1 MRCSVIESA
10 TVSSTAPK
18 PARRASEI
26 HAAVSRSAAA
36 KEGLE
41 THIQQLYIWVM
52 LYLRTYLAFVK
63 TPLLFLL
70 SALCLSGPAATA
82 QERQLYRYT
91 NSDGNKVVAFQVP
104 PEYVAQGYEIL
115 NAQGALVAVVPRQ
128 LDESERENMDAQARL
143 ERDALEEQER
153 LRQWDE
159 TLLLRYSTIEDIE
172 AARERALRELR
183 IRVSILTG
191 ELSSL
196 KQQVENYQALA
207 ADQERNG
214 QEVNPGYVSGVTELQ
229 TQIASTERAL
239 DDRRAEISEVDAS
252 FDRDIER
259 FETLLDIV
267 ELRRQRSVG
276 GA

>member
-1 MRCSVIESA
+1 MQLRPYTGPSMA
-10 TVSSTAPK
+10 F
-18 PARRASEI
+18 
-26 HAAVSRSAAA
+26 A
-36 KEGLE
+36 K
-41 THIQQLYIWVM
+41 
-52 LYLRTYLAFVK
+52 
-63 TPLLFLL
+63 LLLWFLL
-70 SALCLSGPAATA
+70 AALCLSGPTATA
-82 QERQLYRYT
+82 QQRQLYRYT
-91 NSDGNKVVAFQVP
+91 NSEGNKVVAFQVP

-115 NAQGALVAVVPRQ
+115 NAKGALVEVVPRQ
-128 LDESERENMDAQARL
+128 LDANERESLDAQARL
-143 ERDALEEQER
+143 ERDALEEKER

-159 TLLLRYSTIEDIE
+159 SLLLRYSTIEDIE

-214 QEVNPGYVSGVTELQ
+214 QAVNPGYVSGVTELQ
-229 TQIASTERAL
+229 SQIASTERAL

-252 FDRDIER
+252 FDRDVER

-267 ELRRQRSVG
+267 ELRRQRSAG